1 MLSLLWS
8 CLVTTDD
15 DSHPSV
21 CYNQQTF
28 QDKNLWPTLN
38 KTPKIYLYV
47 DCGIKEWIGIKL
59 ILL

>member
-47 DCGIKEWIGIKL
+47 DCGIKQ
-59 ILL
+59 